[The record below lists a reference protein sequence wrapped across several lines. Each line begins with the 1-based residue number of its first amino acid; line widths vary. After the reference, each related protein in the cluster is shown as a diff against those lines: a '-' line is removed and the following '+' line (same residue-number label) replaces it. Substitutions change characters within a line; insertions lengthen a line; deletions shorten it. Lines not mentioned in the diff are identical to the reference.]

1 MLRGMA
7 SVVEAV
13 EEFEGEEDAGE
24 GVEGREQGVCLMNAG
39 GETLKEGERQVCQGL
54 LKVQFY

>member
-24 GVEGREQGVCLMNAG
+24 GVEGGEQGVCLVDA
-39 GETLKEGERQVCQGL
+39 GETLKEGERQV
-54 LKVQFY
+54 

>member
-39 GETLKEGERQVCQGL
+39 GETLKEGERQV
-54 LKVQFY
+54 